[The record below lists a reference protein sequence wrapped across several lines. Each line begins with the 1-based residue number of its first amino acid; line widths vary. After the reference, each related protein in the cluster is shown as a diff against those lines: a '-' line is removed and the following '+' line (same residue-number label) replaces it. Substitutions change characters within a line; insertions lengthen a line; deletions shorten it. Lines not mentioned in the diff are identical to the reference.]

1 LNFDTP
7 DTLAVGTGYV
17 AVVAERLATSCFA
30 LVTPAGV
37 ALPLAE
43 LPPPDEAEPPLEPHP
58 ANVTTDAAINAAHD
72 VTHPRPP
79 PGPTPL
85 VSLIARASI
94 TLRSTTVA

>member
-17 AVVAERLATSCFA
+17 AVVAERLATSCLA

-43 LPPPDEAEPPLEPHP
+43 LLPPDELEPPLEPHP
-58 ANVTTDAAINAAHD
+58 ANVTTDAVTNAAHGA
-72 VTHPRPP
+72 THLHPPPRPA
-79 PGPTPL
+79 PL

-94 TLRSTTVA
+94 TLRSTTLA